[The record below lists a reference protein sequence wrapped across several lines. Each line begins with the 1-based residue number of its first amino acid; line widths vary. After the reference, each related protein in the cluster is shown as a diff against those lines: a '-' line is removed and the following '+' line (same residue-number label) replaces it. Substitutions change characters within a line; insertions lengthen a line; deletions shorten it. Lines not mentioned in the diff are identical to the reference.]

1 MKKIILKYKNIPS
14 ERKIFFKTLCS
25 FLFSFIWSIVK
36 LIMGIFISSLFL
48 LASSLF
54 TLSMC
59 FSKLFCLLGIKKDKD
74 CSSKFYIS
82 LSSFLIIIAGI
93 FYGIY
98 NLRLLNGYIP
108 VNYGLIISIV
118 IALFSFIFL
127 INSIVYLIKER
138 KKNNFYY
145 KNLRTIAF
153 INALNDLLLT
163 QMTLLMNKMPNMD
176 HSKNIYFA
184 LIISIIS
191 ILLGIIL
198 LNKRKNLDR

>member
-138 KKNNFYY
+138 KKNF
-145 KNLRTIAF
+145 
-153 INALNDLLLT
+153 LL
-163 QMTLLMNKMPNMD
+163 
-176 HSKNIYFA
+176 
-184 LIISIIS
+184 
-191 ILLGIIL
+191 
-198 LNKRKNLDR
+198 